1 MSKRMSKT
9 LAAELAERTLAIVNP
24 SNRVISLNESLKR
37 RGYQPVRIVA
47 DELPKEKAALAAWL
61 MARYPGGPQ
70 G

>member
-37 RGYQPVRIVA
+37 RGYEPVRIVA
-47 DELPKEKAALAAWL
+47 AELPTDKAALAAWL
-61 MARYPGGPQ
+61 MARYPGEG
-70 G
+70 